1 MTFGDELKKLD
12 WNSEKLSLYGK
23 TAKDVERALS
33 KQHRD
38 AEDFKAL
45 ISPAAAPYLETM
57 AQMSHALTQQRFGRT
72 QQFFAPLYLSNACA
86 NICTYC
92 GFSMENHLRR
102 KVLARDEIERE
113 AQALRA
119 RGFQHILLVTGE
131 APKIVGVDYF
141 EAALKQLTPHF
152 AQISMEV
159 QSLSEPEYARLMKQG
174 LHSVLVYQ
182 ETYHRHTYAQHH
194 PKGNKANFDYRL
206 DTMDRLGRTGVH
218 KMGLGV
224 LLGLTDWRADSV
236 MAAHHLRY
244 LERTYWRSRFSI
256 SFPRLRPAEGDYQ
269 TLHPIADAELV
280 QLICAWR
287 LFSPDVELSLSTRE
301 RAAFRDQLIPLG
313 ITALSAE
320 SKTQPGGYA
329 VDADKALEQFEID
342 DTRPLEHVVTAV
354 QAKGYET
361 VFKDWQ
367 TGW

>member
-1 MTFGDELKKLD
+1 MTFGDTLKKLD
-12 WNSEKLSLYGK
+12 WESEKLSLYGK
-23 TAKDVERALS
+23 TAQDVERALS
-33 KQHRD
+33 KKRRD

-102 KVLARDEIERE
+102 KILSTEEIERE
-113 AQALRA
+113 AEALSA
-119 RGFQHILLVTGE
+119 RGFQHVLLVTGE
-131 APKIVGVDYF
+131 APKVVGVDYF
-141 EAALKQLTPHF
+141 AATLKQLKTHF
-152 AQISMEV
+152 AQVSMEV
-159 QSLSEPEYARLMKQG
+159 QPLAQDEYERLMELG

-182 ETYHRHTYAQHH
+182 ETYHRPTYAEHH
-194 PKGNKANFDYRL
+194 KKGNKADFDYRL
-206 DTMDRLGRTGVH
+206 ETMDRLGRAGAH

-224 LLGLTDWRADSV
+224 LLGLTDWRTDSL

-244 LERTYWRSRFSI
+244 LEQRYWRSRFSI
-256 SFPRLRPAEGDYQ
+256 SFPRLRPAEGDYHAK
-269 TLHPIADAELV
+269 HPIADAELV

-287 LFSPDVELSLSTRE
+287 LYSQDVELSLSTRE
-301 RAAFRDQLIPLG
+301 RAAFRDQLVPMG
-313 ITALSAE
+313 ITSMSAE

-329 VDADKALEQFEID
+329 VDADEALEQFEID
-342 DTRPLEHVVTAV
+342 DSRPLEQVVAAV
-354 QAKGYET
+354 KSRGYET

-367 TGW
+367 VGW